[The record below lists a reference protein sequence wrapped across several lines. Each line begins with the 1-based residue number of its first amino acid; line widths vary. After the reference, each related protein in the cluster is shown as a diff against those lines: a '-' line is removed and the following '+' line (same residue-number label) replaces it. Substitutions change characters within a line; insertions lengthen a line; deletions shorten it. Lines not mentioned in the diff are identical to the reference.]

1 MIAVAAGEAAD
12 PEQAV
17 KKAFRATIV
26 RLVVFYLLTLAL
38 MLAIVPWNQAGQ
50 AQSPFVTVM
59 QTIGIPGATGVMNFV
74 ILIAALSAMNSQ
86 LYITTRMMFSLS
98 RAGFAPTSMGALSK
112 SGIPLN
118 ALLLSSSGIA
128 LATLLNVVYPES
140 SFTLMMAISMFGAIF
155 TWFMIFLTHL
165 FFRRYRKRHGGA
177 KLSFQLRLFPYST
190 LLGLVLMGAVMITTY
205 FTDAFKMTL
214 VFGVPFLLILSA
226 VYYGFFRKG
235 RAKASSKAL
244 A

>member
-1 MIAVAAGEAAD
+1 M
-12 PEQAV
+12 
-17 KKAFRATIV
+17 
-26 RLVVFYLLTLAL
+26 
-38 MLAIVPWNQAGQ
+38 
-50 AQSPFVTVM
+50 
-59 QTIGIPGATGVMNFV
+59 
-74 ILIAALSAMNSQ
+74 
-86 LYITTRMMFSLS
+86 
-98 RAGFAPTSMGALSK
+98 
-112 SGIPLN
+112 
-118 ALLLSSSGIA
+118 
-128 LATLLNVVYPES
+128 VYPES

-235 RAKASSKAL
+235 RAKASNKAL

>member
-1 MIAVAAGEAAD
+1 
-12 PEQAV
+12 
-17 KKAFRATIV
+17 
-26 RLVVFYLLTLAL
+26 
-38 MLAIVPWNQAGQ
+38 
-50 AQSPFVTVM
+50 
-59 QTIGIPGATGVMNFV
+59 
-74 ILIAALSAMNSQ
+74 
-86 LYITTRMMFSLS
+86 
-98 RAGFAPTSMGALSK
+98 MGALSK

-165 FFRRYRKRHGGA
+165 FFRRYRKRHGGP

-205 FTDAFKMTL
+205 FTEAFKMTL

-235 RAKASSKAL
+235 RAKASNKAL

>member
-1 MIAVAAGEAAD
+1 
-12 PEQAV
+12 
-17 KKAFRATIV
+17 
-26 RLVVFYLLTLAL
+26 
-38 MLAIVPWNQAGQ
+38 
-50 AQSPFVTVM
+50 
-59 QTIGIPGATGVMNFV
+59 
-74 ILIAALSAMNSQ
+74 
-86 LYITTRMMFSLS
+86 
-98 RAGFAPTSMGALSK
+98 MGALSK

-155 TWFMIFLTHL
+155 TWFMIFLTHF

-205 FTDAFKMTL
+205 FTEAFKMTL
-214 VFGVPFLLILSA
+214 VFGVPFLLMLSA

-235 RAKASSKAL
+235 RAKASNKAL